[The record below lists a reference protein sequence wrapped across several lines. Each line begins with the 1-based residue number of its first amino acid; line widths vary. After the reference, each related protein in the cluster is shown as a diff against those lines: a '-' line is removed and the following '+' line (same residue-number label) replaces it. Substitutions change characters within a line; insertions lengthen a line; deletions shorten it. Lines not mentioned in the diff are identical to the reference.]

1 MKEGI
6 YTLANDVVYDQLVAL
21 LNSIETNAGRDIPVC
36 IIPYD
41 QQLDKVQKE
50 IAARENVTLFEDT
63 ESIAYWENFATQAWK
78 SHSTAEEIWSAKGI
92 SGIYRLPRY
101 RKYCCFDGS
110 FDKFI
115 FFDADT
121 LLMQPLDYVY
131 QSLNQ
136 YDWVVND
143 FQYKSAISYIFDC
156 PQDELLAI
164 FSPEVIKSQIF
175 CSGWFASH
183 KGMFDS
189 SQRELLLKHLNSG
202 EANIMAWRD
211 SDQTLLNY
219 MVWRSGI
226 SFYNFAY
233 HDLANTAGSHWSS
246 KFDVMDNVLY
256 DEGRRLT
263 YLHYMSISSSKFS
276 RLCAGEDVNIPYR
289 DIFLHYRYLKSPESR
304 PKTLTSPNPFVYSQ
318 RASKTFLSQKIS
330 NLKYRFRKFVA
341 GREA

>member
-21 LNSIETNAGRDIPVC
+21 LNSIEANAGREISVC

-41 QQLDKVQKE
+41 KQINKVQKE

-63 ESIAYWENFATQAWK
+63 ESIASWENFATQAWK

-143 FQYKSAISYIFDC
+143 FQHKSAIGYIFDC

-189 SQRELLLKHLNSG
+189 SHRELLLKYLNSG
-202 EANIMAWRD
+202 EADIMAWRD

-233 HDLANTAGSHWSS
+233 HGETTGNHCSS
-246 KFDVMDNVLY
+246 EFEIINNVLY
-256 DEGRRLT
+256 DRGKRLT
-263 YLHYMSISSSKFS
+263 YIHYMSVPAAKFN
-276 RLCAGEDVNIPYR
+276 RLCQGEDLDIPYR
-289 DIFLHYRYLKSPESR
+289 DLFLHYRYLKSPQER
-304 PKTLTSPNPFVYSQ
+304 PQTLITPNPFVRSQ
-318 RASKTFLSQKIS
+318 RISKKFLDRKII
-330 NLKYRFRKFVA
+330 NLKHKLRKIVKQ
-341 GREA
+341 R